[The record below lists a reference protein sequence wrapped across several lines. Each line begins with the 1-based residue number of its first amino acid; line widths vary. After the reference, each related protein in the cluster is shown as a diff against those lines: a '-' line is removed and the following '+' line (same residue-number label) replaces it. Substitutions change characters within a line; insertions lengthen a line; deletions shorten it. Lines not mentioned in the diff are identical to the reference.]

1 MSTIQ
6 IPLLSLLVLT
16 LGVLVR
22 MIKTTTIRSSAEQ
35 QQGLGILV
43 LISICLFSSSYV
55 WSWRFCFS
63 LYVVCV
69 REQLYHTHSYF
80 EHRYVITFSITIHR
94 YVENEYAIWY
104 LFLNTWILYQLM
116 TEIRKNLRI
125 TQMFWLLTTTMTCLR
140 IMRERD
146 QIINFAML
154 NHLKE
159 PSTMLS
165 GSSVVNEPFL
175 SISPFQCLRLYVTYT
190 REMLL
195 NHS

>member
-22 MIKTTTIRSSAEQ
+22 IIKTTTIRSSAEQ

-55 WSWRFCFS
+55 VWSSRVSFIVS
-63 LYVVCV
+63 I
-69 REQLYHTHSYF
+69 THSY
-80 EHRYVITFSITIHR
+80 YKKINTPTQTTFLSLDHTINR
-94 YVENEYAIWY
+94 YVENEYAVWY

-116 TEIRKNLRI
+116 REIRNLRI
-125 TQMFWLLTTTMTCLR
+125 TQMFWLLATMTCLR

-154 NHLKE
+154 NHLEE

-165 GSSVVNEPFL
+165 GSSVVNEPFF
-175 SISPFQCLRLYVTYT
+175 SITFLENPFQCLRLYVH
-190 REMLL
+190 R
-195 NHS
+195 S

>member
-55 WSWRFCFS
+55 VWSSRVS
-63 LYVVCV
+63 IN
-69 REQLYHTHSYF
+69 HSY
-80 EHRYVITFSITIHR
+80 HKKINTPTQITRLSLNHTINR
-94 YVENEYAIWY
+94 YVENEYAVWY

-116 TEIRKNLRI
+116 TEIRNLRI
-125 TQMFWLLTTTMTCLR
+125 TQMFWLLATMTCLR